1 MIKVQV
7 DDFNIANEIDE
18 LKQNHQDL
26 GAIVSF
32 TGVVRGG
39 AGDQKITS
47 MVLEHYPGMT
57 ERELA
62 VIENK
67 ARARWQLIDCLVI
80 HRYGTLVP
88 GDNIVLVV
96 TISKHRND
104 AFQAASFLMDY
115 LKTSAPFWKKEL
127 NAKQQGNWVKAKKED
142 REATKSWQNTDEHK
156 NGDE

>member
-1 MIKVQV
+1 MIKVQAE
-7 DDFNIANEIDE
+7 DFNIALEINE
-18 LKQNHQDL
+18 LKRHHQDL

-32 TGVVRGG
+32 TGVVRSGS
-39 AGDQKITS
+39 GDQEITS

-57 ERELA
+57 QRELA
-62 VIENK
+62 AIEEK
-67 ARARWQLIDCLVI
+67 ARQRWQLIDCLII

-96 TISKHRND
+96 TISKHRNE

-127 NAKQQGNWVKAKKED
+127 NAKAQGNWVKAKQQDHK
-142 REATKSWQNTDEHK
+142 ATSAWQN
-156 NGDE
+156 GDDQKKS

>member
-1 MIKVQV
+1 MIKVQT
-7 DDFNIANEIDE
+7 DDFNIASEIEE
-18 LKQNHQDL
+18 LKQNHPDL

-39 AGDQKITS
+39 SDDQKITS

-62 VIENK
+62 TIESK
-67 ARARWQLIDCLVI
+67 ARARWQLIDCLII

-88 GDNIVLVV
+88 RDNIVLVV

-127 NAKQQGNWVKAKKED
+127 NAKEQGNWVKAKQED
-142 REATKSWQNTDEHK
+142 REATQSWQNADERDK
-156 NGDE
+156 DED

>member
-1 MIKVQV
+1 MIKVQA

-39 AGDQKITS
+39 SGDQKITS

-62 VIENK
+62 AIETK
-67 ARARWQLIDCLVI
+67 ARARWHLIDCLII
-80 HRYGTLVP
+80 HRYGILVP
-88 GDNIVLVV
+88 GDNIVMVV

-104 AFQAASFLMDY
+104 AFQAASFLMDF
-115 LKTSAPFWKKEL
+115 LKTNAPFWKKEL
-127 NAKQQGNWVKAKKED
+127 NAEAQGSWVKEKQED
-142 REATKSWQNTDEHK
+142 REATKSWHSTDK
-156 NGDE
+156 RKKDQQ

>member
-1 MIKVQV
+1 MIKVQTA
-7 DDFNIANEIDE
+7 DFDIANAIDE

-39 AGDQKITS
+39 RGDQKITS

-62 VIENK
+62 AIETK
-67 ARARWQLIDCLVI
+67 ARARWQLIDCLII
-80 HRYGTLVP
+80 HRHGTLVP

-96 TISKHRND
+96 TISKHRDD

-127 NAKQQGNWVKAKKED
+127 NTQEQGNWVKAKQED
-142 REATKSWQNTDEHK
+142 LEATISWQNTDKHEK
-156 NGDE
+156 GKE

>member
-7 DDFNIANEIDE
+7 DNFNIANEIDE
-18 LKQNHQDL
+18 LKQIHQDL

-39 AGDQKITS
+39 SGDQKITS

-57 ERELA
+57 ERELSA
-62 VIENK
+62 IETK
-67 ARARWQLIDCLVI
+67 ARARWQLIDCLII

-127 NAKQQGNWVKAKKED
+127 DAEELGNWVKAKQED
-142 REATKSWQNTDEHK
+142 QEATKSWQNTAEHEKDDE
-156 NGDE
+156 